1 MKRYIAIIHKDKDS
15 DYGVVFP
22 QFPGCVSAGDTY
34 DEAVQNAAEALA
46 LHVTGMRA
54 DGEAIP
60 TPRDF
65 DDLKADK
72 KVDWVDWKNGTAALV
87 PLVILRGKSVKL
99 MISMD
104 QSLVDALDRMAK
116 RRGTTR
122 SGLLQDAAEDL
133 LAVG

>member
-1 MKRYIAIIHKDKDS
+1 MKRYIAIIHKDKGS

-46 LHVTGMRA
+46 LHVSGMRA
-54 DGEAIP
+54 DGEAVPI
-60 TPRDF
+60 PRDL
-65 DDLKADK
+65 DELKADK
-72 KVDWVDWKNGTAALV
+72 KIDWVDWKAGTTALV
-87 PLVILRGKSVKL
+87 PLVILRGKSQKL

-104 QSLVDALDRMAK
+104 EGLVDALDRMAK

-122 SGLLQDAAEDL
+122 SGLLQDAVEDL

>member
-1 MKRYIAIIHKDKDS
+1 MKRYIAIIHKDKGS

-46 LHVTGMRA
+46 LHISGMRA
-54 DGEAIP
+54 DGEVIP
-60 TPRDF
+60 APRDL

-72 KVDWVDWKNGTAALV
+72 KIDWVDWKNGTAALV
-87 PLVILRGKSVKL
+87 PLVILRGKSQKL

-104 QSLVDALDRMAK
+104 ESLVNALDRMAK

-122 SGLLQDAAEDL
+122 SGLLQDAVEDL